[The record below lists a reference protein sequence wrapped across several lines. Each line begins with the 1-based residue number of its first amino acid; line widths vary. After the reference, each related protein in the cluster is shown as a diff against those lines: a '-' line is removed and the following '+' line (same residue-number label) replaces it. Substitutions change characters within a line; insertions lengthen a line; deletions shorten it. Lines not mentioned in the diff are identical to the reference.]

1 MECRARTFRGVERL
15 EKRLKRVQRWIDR
28 CVEACRCKA
37 WTSALAELEC
47 ARAELDSAS
56 REIWEIAEGS
66 KTENRSAW
74 SLPAKGTLVHVLA
87 VTAFILLLA
96 GAPTSTESFSPSRQ
110 VALEPGPLVEW
121 VTADEKVLLDNL
133 RKSLA
138 GGAAAASAS
147 SSATGARS
155 VNKGGPPYQGKAVTP
170 PQQQAAPITRRAEAP
185 VQPEDLLSLI
195 QVGQRALR
203 PDGEGLKIER
213 P

>member
-1 MECRARTFRGVERL
+1 MECRTRTFRGVERL

-66 KTENRSAW
+66 KAENSSAW
-74 SLPAKGTLVHVLA
+74 SLPPGGTLVHVLA
-87 VTAFILLLA
+87 VAAFILLLA
-96 GAPTSTESFSPSRQ
+96 GAPTSTESFNPSRP

-138 GGAAAASAS
+138 GGTAASAS
-147 SSATGARS
+147 PSAAGARP
-155 VNKGGPPYQGKAVTP
+155 VTRGAGPYQAKSSSF
-170 PQQQAAPITRRAEAP
+170 QQQAAPVSPRIEAP

>member
-1 MECRARTFRGVERL
+1 L

-28 CVEACRCKA
+28 CVAACRCKA
-37 WTSALAELEC
+37 WNSALAELEC

-56 REIWEIAEGS
+56 REIWELAEGS
-66 KTENRSAW
+66 TTESRNGWNPLPRG
-74 SLPAKGTLVHVLA
+74 SLVPVLA
-87 VTAFILLLA
+87 VTLFILLLA
-96 GAPTSTESFSPSRQ
+96 GAPTSTESFNPSRP
-110 VALEPGPLVEW
+110 VASEPGPLVEW
-121 VTADEKVLLDNL
+121 VTADEKALLDNL

-147 SSATGARS
+147 PSASLVRS
-155 VNKGGPPYQGKAVTP
+155 VNKGGITSQARP
-170 PQQQAAPITRRAEAP
+170 AAPPKQEAAPVSPRVETP

>member
-1 MECRARTFRGVERL
+1 MFRGVERL

-37 WTSALAELEC
+37 WNSALAELEC

-66 KTENRSAW
+66 TTENRNGWNPLPRA
-74 SLPAKGTLVHVLA
+74 SLAPVFA
-87 VTAFILLLA
+87 VTLFILLLA
-96 GAPTSTESFSPSRQ
+96 GAPTSTESFNPSRP
-110 VALEPGPLVEW
+110 VASEPGPLVEW
-121 VTADEKVLLDNL
+121 VTADEKALLDNL

-147 SSATGARS
+147 SSASSARS
-155 VNKGGPPYQGKAVTP
+155 VNKGGIPSQARP
-170 PQQQAAPITRRAEAP
+170 AAPPKQEAAPVPPRVEAP

>member
-1 MECRARTFRGVERL
+1 M

-37 WTSALAELEC
+37 WSSALAELEC

-66 KTENRSAW
+66 KTESGNGW
-74 SLPAKGTLVHVLA
+74 SLVPKGSLVHILA
-87 VTAFILLLA
+87 VTLFILLLA
-96 GAPTSTESFSPSRQ
+96 GAPTSTESFNQSRP
-110 VALEPGPLVEW
+110 VASEPGPLVEW

-138 GGAAAASAS
+138 GGASTASKGPAVS
-147 SSATGARS
+147 SVRS
-155 VNKGGPPYQGKAVTP
+155 VNKGGSPIAAKPAAAL
-170 PQQQAAPITRRAEAP
+170 QQQAAQVSPRVEAP

>member
-1 MECRARTFRGVERL
+1 
-15 EKRLKRVQRWIDR
+15 
-28 CVEACRCKA
+28 
-37 WTSALAELEC
+37 LAELEC

-66 KTENRSAW
+66 KTESGNGW
-74 SLPAKGTLVHVLA
+74 SLVPKGSLVHILA
-87 VTAFILLLA
+87 VTLFILLLA
-96 GAPTSTESFSPSRQ
+96 GAPTSTESFNQSRP
-110 VALEPGPLVEW
+110 VASEPGPLVEW

-138 GGAAAASAS
+138 GGASTASKGPAVS
-147 SSATGARS
+147 SVRS
-155 VNKGGPPYQGKAVTP
+155 VNKGGSPIAAKPAAAL
-170 PQQQAAPITRRAEAP
+170 QQQAAQVSPRVEAP

>member
-1 MECRARTFRGVERL
+1 L

-37 WTSALAELEC
+37 WSSALAELEC

-56 REIWEIAEGS
+56 REIWEIADGS
-66 KTENRSAW
+66 TTESRKGW
-74 SLPAKGTLVHVLA
+74 SLPPKEPLLHVFVVA
-87 VTAFILLLA
+87 VFMLLLA
-96 GAPTSTESFSPSRQ
+96 GAPTSVESFNPSPP
-110 VALEPGPLVEW
+110 VASEPGPLVEW
-121 VTADEKVLLDNL
+121 VTADEKALLDNL

-138 GGAAAASAS
+138 GGAAAASANPAA
-147 SSATGARS
+147 SSARS
-155 VNKGGPPYQGKAVTP
+155 ANKGGVAV
-170 PQQQAAPITRRAEAP
+170 QARLAAPSMQEVAPVSPRIETP

>member
-1 MECRARTFRGVERL
+1 M

-37 WTSALAELEC
+37 WSSALAELEC

-66 KTENRSAW
+66 KTESRNGW
-74 SLPAKGTLVHVLA
+74 SLFPKGSLVHVFA
-87 VTAFILLLA
+87 VTLFILLLA
-96 GAPTSTESFSPSRQ
+96 GAPTSTESFNPSHP
-110 VALEPGPLVEW
+110 VASEPGPLVEW

-138 GGAAAASAS
+138 GGTAAASAGPAVS
-147 SSATGARS
+147 SVRS
-155 VNKGGPPYQGKAVTP
+155 VNKGGSPLTAKPAASL
-170 PQQQAAPITRRAEAP
+170 QQQAVPVSPRVETP